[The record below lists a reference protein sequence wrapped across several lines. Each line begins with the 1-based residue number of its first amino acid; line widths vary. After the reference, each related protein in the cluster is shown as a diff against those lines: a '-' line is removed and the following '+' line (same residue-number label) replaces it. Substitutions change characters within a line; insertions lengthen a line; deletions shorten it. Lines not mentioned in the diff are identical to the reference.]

1 METPETTNETP
12 TTPKAKNYY
21 QSIDQLILAIN
32 TALSNANHPEIAPL
46 LDKRG
51 YKATDIEAAKT
62 LVANLQTLQQKQK
75 KEYGEQ
81 YEATEKFN
89 KHWDELH
96 QTYAVHVELARI
108 AFDNDTHNYAQLGLK
123 GQRKTSF
130 SGYIQQAR
138 LFYSNGLA
146 DKAVLTKLAEKGI
159 AKSEMDGTLAL
170 IDNLEKEKYIQT
182 KETGEAQQATK
193 ERDAALDKVSEWF
206 GAFKRTAQVALI
218 GKPQLTEILG
228 FKA

>member
-75 KEYGEQ
+75 KSI
-81 YEATEKFN
+81 K
-89 KHWDELH
+89 
-96 QTYAVHVELARI
+96 I
-108 AFDNDTHNYAQLGLK
+108 
-123 GQRKTSF
+123 
-130 SGYIQQAR
+130 
-138 LFYSNGLA
+138 
-146 DKAVLTKLAEKGI
+146 
-159 AKSEMDGTLAL
+159 
-170 IDNLEKEKYIQT
+170 
-182 KETGEAQQATK
+182 
-193 ERDAALDKVSEWF
+193 
-206 GAFKRTAQVALI
+206 
-218 GKPQLTEILG
+218 
-228 FKA
+228 